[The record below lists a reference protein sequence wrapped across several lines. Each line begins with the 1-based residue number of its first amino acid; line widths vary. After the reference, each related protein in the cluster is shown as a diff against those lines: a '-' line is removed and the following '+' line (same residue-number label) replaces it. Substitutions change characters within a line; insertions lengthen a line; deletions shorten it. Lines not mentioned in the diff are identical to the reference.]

1 MTAEQGAASLAALN
15 LFRTQSAIT
24 RSIRDLEHTLA
35 ISLFE
40 RHAKGMLLTDFGQRY
55 SPTSSFCHGGVDSDP
70 GTVASVTTT
79 RR

>member
-40 RHAKGMLLTDFGQRY
+40 RHAKGMLLPIWATLFSHELVLPWR
-55 SPTSSFCHGGVDSDP
+55 S
-70 GTVASVTTT
+70 
-79 RR
+79 